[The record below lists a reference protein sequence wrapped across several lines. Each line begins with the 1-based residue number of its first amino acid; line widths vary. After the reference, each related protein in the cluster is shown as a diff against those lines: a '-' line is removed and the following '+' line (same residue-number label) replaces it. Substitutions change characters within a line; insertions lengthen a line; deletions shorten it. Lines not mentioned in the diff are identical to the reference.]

1 MRRNSEASALTP
13 DDRRFLAAI
22 VRQVWRAAQAYVA
35 VAVEGGPAAARTTI
49 ADLGQWAAA
58 QRRLLARRPTRAVTA
73 DGLRIGGDLLDD
85 VGAICRRVDHL
96 LGTLDH
102 PSISRERAEEEAL
115 ALIEGVVSWTSL
127 MAAQLGLARHLR
139 PRILEYEG

>member
-1 MRRNSEASALTP
+1 MRRNSEANPLTP

-22 VRQVWRAAQAYVA
+22 VRQVWRAAQAYVT
-35 VAVEGGPAAARTTI
+35 VAVERGPAAAQATI
-49 ADLGQWAAA
+49 GELGRWAAT

-73 DGLRIGGDLLDD
+73 DGLRVGRELLED
-85 VGAICRRVDHL
+85 VDAICRRVDHL

-102 PSISRERAEEEAL
+102 PSMSRERAEEEAL
-115 ALIEGVVSWTSL
+115 ALIEGVVGWTSL